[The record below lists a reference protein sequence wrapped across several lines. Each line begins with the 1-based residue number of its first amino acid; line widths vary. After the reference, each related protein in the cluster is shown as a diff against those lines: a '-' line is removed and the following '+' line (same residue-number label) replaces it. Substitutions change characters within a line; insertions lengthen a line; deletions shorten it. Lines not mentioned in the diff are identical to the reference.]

1 MSTTDTAAPARG
13 AEPQWQRHSWFED
26 AAGMG
31 IGILLASFGLFLIRE
46 AGAVTGGTAGLAL
59 LIEYASGVPLSVLF
73 PLVNVPFFALAVWK
87 MGWDFTLRTLVAVL
101 LSSALIPLHGVVLG
115 GAEVNP
121 IYGTIVGNI
130 FCGMGVL
137 ALVRHKSS
145 IGGINVL
152 ALILQEKVG
161 WRAGYVQMGID
172 VLIVLGAFFVLPWQV
187 VLLSAVG
194 AVVLNIVLAINHRP
208 GRYTGRS
215 GSL

>member
-1 MSTTDTAAPARG
+1 MTDTAAPARD

-115 GAEVNP
+115 GVEVNP

-187 VLLSAVG
+187 VVLSAAG